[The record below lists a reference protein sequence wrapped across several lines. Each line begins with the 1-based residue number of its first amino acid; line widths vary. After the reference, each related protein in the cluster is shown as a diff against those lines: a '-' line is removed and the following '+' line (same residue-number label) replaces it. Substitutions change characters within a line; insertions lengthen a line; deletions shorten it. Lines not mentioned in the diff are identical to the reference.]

1 LENQSRKLIIFISVS
16 ILIYFV
22 FYRFF
27 PQPVSSV
34 SPSATAQATPIT
46 AASAASPKPILS
58 KVHSMAFPQKSMASV
73 AAASVT
79 IETDEYTAVFSNQ
92 GAVLTSYQL
101 KKYPNRQTGQP
112 IQLVNQD
119 PDHPKPFSLNDD
131 SLPDLGQQKFE
142 LKGSSKVLA
151 KGQKADLIF
160 RTMTPSGTLVEKKFH
175 FEDGSYLIGFDLTL
189 GQSRGALAASPLGVE
204 WADTLGTEENTGTQS
219 RVTGYQVATS
229 SSGTLAWEKAKKSQE
244 STEIPEPITWTALSN
259 QFFVAALI
267 PDPST
272 GGASAKIVR
281 DYNVFKEPTLE
292 NPNPGMDLKTF
303 APRPIL
309 VFPGQALSAG
319 ESFERKG
326 QVFLGPKDY
335 YLLKTM
341 NLQLEKVIDFGI
353 FNFISV
359 YMLQLLKW
367 FDSFCHN
374 WGLAI
379 ILLSI
384 LVKLLLWFPTH
395 SSYKSMYLT
404 QQKMKEIQPKID
416 AIKRKYVDDKEKQ
429 NKETQELYA
438 KAGINPLGGCLPMVF
453 QIPIFIAL
461 YSTLSHT
468 IELRGASFLW
478 LKDLTLMDSTHV
490 LPLLMGASMI
500 VQQRVSGQAAS
511 NAPGQQ
517 KFMMWFFPIFLT
529 VFSLQWPSG
538 LLIYWVVTNLLSI
551 VQQKEVNREIKKEKK
566 KEEA

>member
-1 LENQSRKLIIFISVS
+1 MS
-16 ILIYFV
+16 IAIYFL
-22 FYRFF
+22 FYHFF

-34 SPSATAQATPIT
+34 SSNLSAQATPVAT
-46 AASAASPKPILS
+46 SAAPSPQPALS
-58 KVHSMAFPQKSMASV
+58 KVHSMTFAQKPKVSV
-73 AAASVT
+73 AATSVT
-79 IETDEYTAVFSNQ
+79 IVTDEYTAVFSNE
-92 GAVLTSYQL
+92 GAVLTSFEL

-112 IQLVNQD
+112 IQLVNPD
-119 PDHPKPFSLNDD
+119 PAHPKPFTLSDD
-131 SLPDLGQQKFE
+131 SLPDLTQQTFE
-142 LKGSSKVLA
+142 IKGSSKTLS
-151 KGQKADLIF
+151 KTEETDLVF
-160 RTMTPSGTLVEKKFH
+160 RTMTSTGTLVEKKFH
-175 FEDGSYLIGFDLTL
+175 FKSGSYLIGFDLTV
-189 GQSRGALAASPLGVE
+189 GQSRGELAASPLGLE
-204 WADTLGTEENTGTQS
+204 WADTLGAEENTGTQS
-219 RVTGYQVATS
+219 RVTGYQVATA
-229 SSGTLAWEKAKKSQE
+229 SGQNIAWEKAKKSQE
-244 STEIPEPITWTALSN
+244 SIEVPEPIAWTSLSN

-267 PDPST
+267 PDAST

-281 DYNVFKEPTLE
+281 DYNVFKEPSPE
-292 NPNPGMDLKTF
+292 NPNPGLDLKTF

-309 VFPGQALSAG
+309 VFQGQALKAG
-319 ESFERKG
+319 QSFERKG
-326 QVFLGPKDY
+326 QVFLGPKNYD
-335 YLLKTM
+335 LLKTL
-341 NLQLEKVIDFGI
+341 NLQLEKVVDFGI
-353 FNFISV
+353 FKFISV
-359 YMLQLLKW
+359 YMLQLLIW
-367 FDSFCHN
+367 FDGFCHN

-384 LVKLLLWFPTH
+384 LVKLLLWFPTRA
-395 SSYKSMYLT
+395 SYKSMFLT

-438 KAGINPLGGCLPMVF
+438 KAGINPLGGCLPMLF

-566 KEEA
+566 KEEAL